1 MKIAC
6 LVLIVFGGVVALIL
20 FGIQALGGGPVV
32 YPHLGPALP

>member
-6 LVLIVFGGVVALIL
+6 LLLFTFGAVLALIL